1 MHQQSCPVLTL
12 AQKYEVLAKQWF
24 ELDAKLDTTGCYKIQ
39 NKLVYLA
46 LCADHLKP
54 ESITGARFQIE
65 CALSEMDAVVH
76 GGDAPQIRL
85 ASERRV
91 MKLLRQVLIFLDE
104 RSADLPHAWKFVV
117 PAGDGPLRR
126 KYGSD

>member
-1 MHQQSCPVLTL
+1 MQQPCPVFTL
-12 AQKYEVLAKQWF
+12 AEKYELFAKQWH
-24 ELDAKLDTTGCYKIQ
+24 ELDAKHDTSEAYRIQ
-39 NKLVYLA
+39 DKLVHLA

-54 ESITGARFQIE
+54 ESVTGARFQIE
-65 CALSEMDAVVH
+65 CAVSEMDIVIR

-91 MKLLRQVLIFLDE
+91 MKLLRQVLLFLGE

-117 PAGDGPLRR
+117 PAGNAPLKR
-126 KYGSD
+126 KYGSN